1 MSHELKEPLVLEG
14 LHVLGR
20 GNSGKPLGSFSGL
33 PCPVLGVF
41 YPLLTELFGV
51 PRLCPLVEPGA
62 QDRRVP
68 ALRWGETPTLLPV
81 KLYPEIFSRQ
91 PHFSVFSA
99 KMESERETQG
109 SLSPKLN
116 PSVGSEGQRG
126 GSSRVE
132 SLGPEALLSPALP
145 VSHSRHGF
153 DQDFERKF

>member
-14 LHVLGR
+14 LRVLGR

-33 PCPVLGVF
+33 PCPMLGVF
-41 YPLLTELFGV
+41 CPLLAELFGV

-62 QDRRVP
+62 QDRRLP

-81 KLYPEIFSRQ
+81 KLYPKIFSRQ

-99 KMESERETQG
+99 KMESETQG

-126 GSSRVE
+126 SNSRVE
-132 SLGPEALLSPALP
+132 SLGPETLLSPALM
-145 VSHSRHGF
+145 VSHSRHSF